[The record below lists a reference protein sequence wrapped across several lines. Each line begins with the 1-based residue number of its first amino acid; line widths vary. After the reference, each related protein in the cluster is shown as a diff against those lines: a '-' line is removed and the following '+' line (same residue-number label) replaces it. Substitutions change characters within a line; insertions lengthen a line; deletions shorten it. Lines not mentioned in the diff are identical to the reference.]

1 MDTKNEHR
9 IFHGRADNRGYMFF
23 TPPDRPEPNPNI
35 YENYELSWLMFNWR
49 VLHEAT
55 DERTPLLERVK
66 FIGIVK
72 SNLDEFFQKR
82 VGGLKR
88 QLLAGVDDLSMDGK
102 TPGEQLSAIKK
113 EVEKMIASVREVF
126 FERLVPELAR
136 QGIVFSRYDELKDKH
151 REKVDQYF
159 DQQLYPILTPLVVD
173 QAHPFPFISNKSR
186 SFAVE
191 LEDPITGEIVFA
203 RIKIPSNRPR
213 WLTVSKGKKG
223 VVLLHIDDLIR
234 QNIGRIFPGAKVR
247 SAAVFRVTRNADM
260 ARNEEEADDLLELI
274 EEELRERR
282 FADVVRLEIESSA
295 PDYIRKYLM
304 EKMNIGKMDVF
315 AVEGAIGLA
324 DAMSLYKIPG
334 YPELRY
340 KNWVPVIH
348 PVLRTTSD
356 ESKQDFFSIIRRG
369 DFIVHHPY
377 HSFASSVQRFVEE
390 AAADP
395 NVLAIK
401 QTLYRTSKESALMHA
416 LMRAAD
422 AGKQIAVLVELKAR
436 FDEERNIEWA
446 QRLERSGVH
455 VAYGIAGLKIHSK
468 MTIVVRQEGDQLCRY
483 VHIGTGNYNP
493 DTAQLYEDVGYFTCD
508 QDIASD
514 VTELFNFL
522 TGYAPAQQY
531 RRLLVAP
538 HYMREK
544 INSYIDFEINEA
556 REGRP
561 ASIIMKMNNLEDPL
575 IIGKLYEASSAGV
588 SVDCIVRSVCR
599 LKPGVAG
606 LSENIRV
613 HSVVG
618 RFLEHSRVY
627 YFSHGGKDLFYLG
640 SADMMHRNLDARVEA
655 LVPVDAPDLKR
666 YLGFMFSLYLSD
678 NRQRWSIEAGISH
691 RKIEADPAAEDSQPE
706 SIVSV
711 QEQLMHH
718 VYTASDPIP
727 FELRPS
733 NFL

>member
-1 MDTKNEHR
+1 MDSKKEHR
-9 IFHGRADNRGYMFF
+9 IFHGRAENRGYMFF
-23 TPPDRPEPNPNI
+23 TAPGRPEPDPELF
-35 YENYELSWLMFNWR
+35 ENYELSWLMFNWR
-49 VLHEAT
+49 VLHEAI

-102 TPGEQLSAIKK
+102 TPGEQLSVIKK
-113 EVEKMIASVREVF
+113 EVEKMITSVREVF
-126 FERLVPELAR
+126 FDRLVPELAEN
-136 QGIVFSRYDELKDKH
+136 GIVFSRYDELKDKH
-151 REKVDQYF
+151 RERVDQYF

-191 LEDPITGEIVFA
+191 LEDPITGEIFFA

-223 VVLLHIDDLIR
+223 VVLLHIDELIR
-234 QNIGRIFPGAKVR
+234 QKIDRLFPGAKVL
-247 SAAVFRVTRNADM
+247 STTVFRVTRNADM

-282 FADVVRLEIESSA
+282 FADVVRLEIESTA

-304 EKMNIGKMDVF
+304 EKMKIGKMDVF
-315 AVEGAIGLA
+315 EVEGAIGLS
-324 DAMSLYKIPG
+324 DAMSLYKISG
-334 YPELRY
+334 YPHLRY
-340 KNWVPVIH
+340 RNWVPIMH
-348 PVLRTTSD
+348 PALRSGPD
-356 ESKQDFFSIIRRG
+356 EPNLDFFSTIRRG

-377 HSFASSVQRFVEE
+377 HSFATSVQRFVEE
-390 AAADP
+390 AATDP

-401 QTLYRTSKESALMHA
+401 QTLYRTSKDSALMHA

-446 QRLERSGVH
+446 QRLERAGVH
-455 VAYGIAGLKIHSK
+455 VAYGIAGLKIHCK
-468 MTIVVRQEGDQLCRY
+468 MTIVVRQEGNKLCRY

-493 DTAQLYEDVGYFTCD
+493 DTAQLYEDIGFFTCD
-508 QDIASD
+508 EDIASD

-531 RRLLVAP
+531 RSLLVAP
-538 HYMREK
+538 HYMRDK
-544 INSYIDFEINEA
+544 ITEYIDFEISEA
-556 REGRP
+556 REGRH
-561 ASIIMKMNNLEDPL
+561 AAIIMKMNNLEDPL
-575 IIGKLYEASSAGV
+575 IISKLYEASSAGV

-599 LKPGVAG
+599 LKPGATG

-627 YFSHGGKDLFYLG
+627 YFAHGGEAHYYLG
-640 SADMMHRNLDARVEA
+640 SADMMHRNLDARVES
-655 LVPVDAPDLKR
+655 LVPVNSAELKR
-666 YLGFMFSLYLSD
+666 YLGFMFSLYLLD
-678 NRQRWSIEAGISH
+678 NRQRWLIGPNLTHTKIYPDTDSGVHQTDSIE
-691 RKIEADPAAEDSQPE
+691 
-706 SIVSV
+706 SV
-711 QEQLMHH
+711 QEQLMNH

-727 FELRPS
+727 FELRPGKY
-733 NFL
+733 L